1 LRDRRVIPHIRLRK
15 LIREAL
21 EEDIGSGDVTTLA
34 VLTGDETG
42 TAEAS
47 AKEDII
53 VAGIDIFREV
63 FLLNDKEIQFLPE
76 RKDGQSVNKSGV
88 IAHISGKLAS
98 ILSAERVALNIFQRM
113 CGIATLTKKYVDRI
127 SGTKAKI
134 LDTRKTMPGLR
145 EFDKYAVKIGGGYN
159 HRMGLYGGVLIKD
172 NHISAA
178 GGISNA
184 VARALNNIPPALK
197 IEVEVKNVTEVE
209 EALSAGVDIIMLD
222 NMTPDDMKQAVSLIN
237 GKALIEASGG
247 VTLSNVRDYAETGV
261 DFISIGAITHSA
273 PAADIS
279 LNIVSR

>member
-1 LRDRRVIPHIRLRK
+1 MIPHIRLRK

-63 FLLNDKEIQFLPE
+63 FLLTDKEIQFFPE
-76 RKDGQSVNKSGV
+76 RKDGQSINKSGV

>member
-1 LRDRRVIPHIRLRK
+1 MIPHIRLRK

-63 FLLNDKEIQFLPE
+63 FLLTDKEIQFLPE

-184 VARALNNIPPALK
+184 VDRALNNIPPALK

>member
-34 VLTGDETG
+34 VLAGLETG

-53 VAGIDIFREV
+53 VAGIDIFREA
-63 FLLNDKEIQFLPE
+63 FLLSDKDIQFFPE
-76 RKDGQSVNKSGV
+76 RKDGQLVNKSEV
-88 IAHISGKLAS
+88 IAHITGKLAS

-113 CGIATLTKKYVDRI
+113 CGIATLTKKYVDTI

-172 NHISAA
+172 NHIYAA

-184 VARALNNIPPALK
+184 VNRALKNIPPSLK
-197 IEVEVKNVTEVE
+197 IEVEVKNITEVE
-209 EALSAGVDIIMLD
+209 EALSAGADIIMLD
-222 NMTPDDMKQAVSLIN
+222 NMNLDDMKQAVSLID

-261 DFISIGAITHSA
+261 DYISIGALTHSA

>member
-1 LRDRRVIPHIRLRK
+1 MRLRR

-42 TAEAS
+42 TAEAN

-53 VAGIDIFREV
+53 VAGIGIFREV
-63 FLLNDKEIQFLPE
+63 FLHSDNDIQFVPE
-76 RKDGQSVNKSGV
+76 RKDGQSVNKSGI

-113 CGIATLTKKYVDRI
+113 CGIATLTKKYVDAI

-145 EFDKYAVKIGGGYN
+145 AFDKYAVKIGGGYN

-178 GGISNA
+178 GGIVNA
-184 VARALNNIPPALK
+184 VTRALNNIPPALK
-197 IEVEVKNVTEVE
+197 IEVEVKNLTEVE
-209 EALSAGVDIIMLD
+209 EALSAGADIIMLD
-222 NMTPDDMKQAVSLIN
+222 NMNTDDMKQAVSLID

-247 VTLSNVRDYAETGV
+247 VTLSNVRDFAETGV

>member
-63 FLLNDKEIQFLPE
+63 FLLTDKEIQFLPE

-184 VARALNNIPPALK
+184 VDRALNNIPPALK
-197 IEVEVKNVTEVE
+197 VEVEVKNVKEVE

>member
-1 LRDRRVIPHIRLRK
+1 MIPHIRLRK

-63 FLLNDKEIQFLPE
+63 FLLTDKEIQFLPE

-184 VARALNNIPPALK
+184 VDRALNNIPPALK
-197 IEVEVKNVTEVE
+197 VEVEVKNVKEVE

>member
-1 LRDRRVIPHIRLRK
+1 MIPRIRLRR

-42 TAEAS
+42 TAEAN

-53 VAGIDIFREV
+53 VAGIGIFREV
-63 FLLNDKEIQFLPE
+63 FLHSDNDIQFVPE
-76 RKDGQSVNKSGV
+76 RKDGQSVNKSGI

-113 CGIATLTKKYVDRI
+113 CGIATLTKKYVDAI

-145 EFDKYAVKIGGGYN
+145 AFDKYAVKIGGGYN

-178 GGISNA
+178 GGIVNA
-184 VARALNNIPPALK
+184 VTRALNNIPPALK
-197 IEVEVKNVTEVE
+197 IEVEVKNLTEVE
-209 EALSAGVDIIMLD
+209 EALSAGADIIMLD
-222 NMTPDDMKQAVSLIN
+222 NMNTDDMKQAVSLID

-247 VTLSNVRDYAETGV
+247 VTLSNVRDFAETGV

>member
-1 LRDRRVIPHIRLRK
+1 MIPHIRLRK

>member
-1 LRDRRVIPHIRLRK
+1 MIPHIRLRK

-63 FLLNDKEIQFLPE
+63 FLLTDKEIQFLPE

-184 VARALNNIPPALK
+184 VDRALNNIPPALK
-197 IEVEVKNVTEVE
+197 VEVEVKNVTEVE

>member
-1 LRDRRVIPHIRLRK
+1 VIPHIRLRK

-63 FLLNDKEIQFLPE
+63 FLLTDKEIQFLPE

>member
-1 LRDRRVIPHIRLRK
+1 VIPRIRLRR

-21 EEDIGSGDVTTLA
+21 EEDIGSGDVTTLT

-42 TAEAS
+42 TAEAI

-53 VAGIDIFREV
+53 IAGIDIFQEV
-63 FLLNDKEIQFLPE
+63 FLLSDGHIQFVPE
-76 RKDGQSVNKSGV
+76 RKDGQPVNTSGV
-88 IAHISGKLAS
+88 IANISGKLGS
-98 ILSAERVALNIFQRM
+98 ILTAERVALNIFQRM
-113 CGIATLTKKYVDRI
+113 CGIATLTKKYVDAI
-127 SGTKAKI
+127 SGTRAKI

-145 EFDKYAVKIGGGYN
+145 ELDKYAVKIGGGYN

-172 NHISAA
+172 NHICAA

-184 VARALNNIPPALK
+184 VTRARNNTPPALK
-197 IEVEVKNVTEVE
+197 IEVEAKNLTEVE
-209 EALSAGVDIIMLD
+209 EALYAGADIIMLD
-222 NMTPDDMKQAVSLIN
+222 NMNVDEMKQAVALIS

-247 VTLSNVRDYAETGV
+247 VTLLNVKDYAETGV
-261 DFISIGAITHSA
+261 DFISVGAITHSA

>member
-1 LRDRRVIPHIRLRK
+1 VIPRIRLRR

-42 TAEAS
+42 TAEAI

-63 FLLNDKEIQFLPE
+63 FLLSDKEIQFLPE
-76 RKDGQSVNKSGV
+76 RKDGQSVNKSG
-88 IAHISGKLAS
+88 IIGHISGKLAS

-113 CGIATLTKKYVDRI
+113 CGVATLTKKYVDTI

-145 EFDKYAVKIGGGYN
+145 EFDKYAVKRGGGYN

-172 NHISAA
+172 NHICAA

-184 VARALNNIPPALK
+184 VNRALKNIPPALK
-197 IEVEVKNVTEVE
+197 IEVEVKDITEVE
-209 EALSAGVDIIMLD
+209 EALSAGADIIMLD
-222 NMTPDDMKQAVSLIN
+222 NMNVDDMKQAVSLIN
-237 GKALIEASGG
+237 GKALVEASGG
-247 VTLSNVRDYAETGV
+247 VTLLNVRSYAETGV

-279 LNIVSR
+279 LNIVSS

>member
-1 LRDRRVIPHIRLRK
+1 MIPHIRLRK

-34 VLTGDETG
+34 VLAGLETG

-53 VAGIDIFREV
+53 VAGIDIFREA
-63 FLLNDKEIQFLPE
+63 FLLSDKDIQFFPE
-76 RKDGQSVNKSGV
+76 RKDGQLVNKSEV
-88 IAHISGKLAS
+88 IAHITGKLAS

-113 CGIATLTKKYVDRI
+113 CGIATLTKKYVDTI

-172 NHISAA
+172 NHIYAA

-184 VARALNNIPPALK
+184 VNRALKNIPPSLK
-197 IEVEVKNVTEVE
+197 IEVEVKNITEVE
-209 EALSAGVDIIMLD
+209 EALSAGADIIMLD
-222 NMTPDDMKQAVSLIN
+222 NMNLDDMKQAVSLID

-261 DFISIGAITHSA
+261 DYISIGALTHSA